1 MERRKR
7 QRFPMRQSVTLKL
20 RENGQREIQ
29 GTTKNVSE
37 IGLLL
42 ITESEVPE
50 GTAVELTL
58 TLLEDDVPVVWLVG
72 SGRVVRVERGPTGS
86 AAIAV
91 ECDHALEQRQLPMVH
106 HGA

>member
-1 MERRKR
+1 
-7 QRFPMRQSVTLKL
+7 MRQPVTLRL

-37 IGLLL
+37 LGLLL
-42 ITESEVPE
+42 ITDAEVPQ
-50 GTAVELTL
+50 GVQVELTL
-58 TLLEDDVPVVWLVG
+58 TLLEDNVPIVCLVG
-72 SGRVVRVERGPTGS
+72 SGGVVRVEPELAGP